1 MFSKIL
7 FVFISK
13 YLNTNY
19 FMLMN
24 LSIINIDVRL
34 IKDFNDN
41 EK

>member
-7 FVFISK
+7 LVFS
-13 YLNTNY
+13 LNIKKI
-19 FMLMN
+19 MPMN
-24 LSIINIDVRL
+24 LSIILLDVRL